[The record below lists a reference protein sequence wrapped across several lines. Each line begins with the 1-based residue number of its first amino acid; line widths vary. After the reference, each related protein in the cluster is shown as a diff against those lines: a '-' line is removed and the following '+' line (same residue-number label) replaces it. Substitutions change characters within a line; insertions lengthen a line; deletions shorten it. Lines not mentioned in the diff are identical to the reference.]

1 VKRITSSLGGE
12 SEMNFDKLIELLK
25 ELGQNCVEY
34 ILVGGAALNL
44 HGILRTTEDI
54 DLFVRTD
61 VENIERLKSALR
73 KVWNDPEIE
82 HILASDLAGD
92 YPTVRYGPPGE
103 DIVIDIMGRL
113 GSEVSYDDLVAED
126 LQVEGVVVH
135 IATPATL
142 FRMKRNTVRP
152 VDRADAEALR
162 RKFNIRD
169 DDASKI

>member
-1 VKRITSSLGGE
+1 
-12 SEMNFDKLIELLK
+12 MNFDKLIKLLK
-25 ELGQNCVEY
+25 ELGVNKVDY
-34 ILVGGAALNL
+34 VLVGGAALNL

-54 DLFVRTD
+54 DLFVRTNAD
-61 VENIERLKSALR
+61 NIERLKAALR
-73 KVWNDPEIE
+73 KIWSDPEIE
-82 HILASDLAGD
+82 NILASDLAGD

-113 GSEVSYDDLVAED
+113 GTEVSYDDLVSED
-126 LQVEGVVVH
+126 MEIEGVVVR
-135 IATPATL
+135 IATPSTL

-162 RKFNIRD
+162 RKFNIMD